1 MLFKTRKAAEYNTK
15 SLMTALE
22 AINKKSS
29 YSEPPK
35 KKKMLEMIGSGVS
48 TTLNIISNT
57 VKTIE
62 NCTEMMNKATTQMNE
77 AMYNKLSPEAKAK
90 YDAHM
95 AELHGYSSK
104 DQDK

>member
-1 MLFKTRKAAEYNTK
+1 MLYTTRR
-15 SLMTALE
+15 TASSAL
-22 AINKKSS
+22 NKQLSS
-29 YSEPPK
+29 VVTPK
-35 KKKMLEMIGSGVS
+35 KKNMFEMIGSGVS

-62 NCTEMMNKATTQMNE
+62 NCTEMMNKATFQMNE

-104 DQDK
+104 DKNK